1 MTDATPE
8 PIEPEISGQLGDGNG
23 TDNGTDNGNLL
34 RERIRSVLRAV
45 FAVALGVLLVGD
57 VALYSL
63 HKALEARVES
73 QDRRIERMNSMLTD
87 LLSSRDNAARI
98 ELIETQVDGI
108 GKAVEDL
115 QQLVKDTRPPTEP
128 PPEESTSK
136 PKK

>member
-8 PIEPEISGQLGDGNG
+8 PIEPDTSSELSP
-23 TDNGTDNGNLL
+23 DNGEDNGNGIGERL
-34 RERIRSVLRAV
+34 RGILRSV
-45 FAVALGVLLVGD
+45 FAVILGVLLMGD

-63 HKALEARVES
+63 YKSVEARVES
-73 QDRRIERMNSMLTD
+73 QDRRMERMNSTLTD

-108 GKAVEDL
+108 EASMGDL
-115 QQLVKDTRPPTEP
+115 QQLVKDTRPPIEQ
-128 PPEESTSK
+128 PPEESPAK

>member
-8 PIEPEISGQLGDGNG
+8 PIEPDVSEQLGDGNG
-23 TDNGTDNGNLL
+23 NPA

-45 FAVALGVLLVGD
+45 FAVILGVLLVGD

-73 QDRRIERMNSMLTD
+73 QDRRIERMNAMLTD
-87 LLSSRDNAARI
+87 LLASRDNAARI

-108 GKAVEDL
+108 EKSMGDL
-115 QQLVKDTRPPTEP
+115 QQLVKDTRPPIEP
-128 PPEESTSK
+128 PPEENTAK

>member
-8 PIEPEISGQLGDGNG
+8 PIEPDVSEQLGDGNG
-23 TDNGTDNGNLL
+23 TDNGNLP

-45 FAVALGVLLVGD
+45 FAVTLCVLLVGD
-57 VALYSL
+57 VILYSL

-73 QDRRIERMNSMLTD
+73 QDRRIERMNSLLTD

-108 GKAVEDL
+108 EKSVGDL
-115 QQLVKDTRPPTEP
+115 QQLVKDTRAPTEP

>member
-8 PIEPEISGQLGDGNG
+8 PIEPEISGQLGDG
-23 TDNGTDNGNLL
+23 NGTDNGNLL